1 MFKVNNKEAGTT
13 STVSL
18 FLILS
23 LTLRILVSLLLTL
36 IVFHI
41 LQDVK
46 NAVIRALYWKKR
58 KKSKFNRLQ
67 IEVFFLPNISLPP
80 SEQLFPF
87 LFAISP
93 TLKSLYRSI
102 FKMGVWIIR
111 PPSPGPYIRSSAPG
125 PHKNV
130 TSLN

>member
-1 MFKVNNKEAGTT
+1 MFKVNNKEARTT

-67 IEVFFLPNISLPP
+67 IEVFFLLNISPP
-80 SEQLFPF
+80 H
-87 LFAISP
+87 ISP
-93 TLKSLYRSI
+93 LNIASANLPFVLTPRMLSFQQLKSI
-102 FKMGVWIIR
+102 FQKITFL
-111 PPSPGPYIRSSAPG
+111 P
-125 PHKNV
+125 
-130 TSLN
+130 